1 MTSLLVCTTTMEATT
16 AVRETDAVCADI
28 VQAIAD
34 HTETD
39 PLEMTPLAT
48 VIDTDALE
56 ALVRTGSGVRVTFQY
71 GDHAVDV
78 GANGVVTVDG
88 EEYVSPSVDA
98 GR

>member
-1 MTSLLVCTTTMEATT
+1 MEATT
-16 AVRETDAVCADI
+16 AVRDTDAVCADI

-48 VIDTDALE
+48 VLDTDALD
-56 ALVRTGSGVRVTFQY
+56 ALVTTGTDVQVTFQY
-71 GDHAVDV
+71 DDNDVRV
-78 GANGVVTVDG
+78 GADGSVAVDG
-88 EEYVSPSVDA
+88 EEYVSPVVDG